1 MATITDEGAAD
12 ATRLSSMRHL
22 RAFAPSREPI
32 CVIIL
37 GLDPGLGTT
46 GWGVIRADG
55 NRLSHIANGQ
65 IKTDPSMALPRRL
78 TALYNAL
85 IDVIRTER
93 PDGAAV
99 EEVLGN
105 TNAQSTL
112 KLGQARGVV
121 LLAAAGAGLHI
132 GEYHP
137 STVKKGVVGTGGA
150 DKKQIQAMMAVLLP
164 GAKLAGP
171 DAADALAVAITHAH
185 HVASAA
191 ALSRRTGIGA

>member
-1 MATITDEGAAD
+1 MI
-12 ATRLSSMRHL
+12 L
-22 RAFAPSREPI
+22 
-32 CVIIL
+32 L

-46 GWGVIRADG
+46 GWGVIAAEG
-55 NRLSHIANGQ
+55 NRLWHIANGQ
-65 IKTDPSMALPRRL
+65 IRTDPSMPLPRRL
-78 TALYNAL
+78 TALHAAL
-85 IDVIRTER
+85 QDVILTEK

-121 LLAAAGAGLHI
+121 LLSVAQAGLVV

-137 STVKKGVVGTGGA
+137 STVKKAVVGTGGA
-150 DKKQIQAMMAVLLP
+150 EKRQIQAMMAVLLP

-185 HVASAA
+185 HLASARA
-191 ALSRRTGIGA
+191 IARRTGVGA